1 MSVLRASQIQDPTG
15 SPILNSTGG
24 ILQVVSTFM
33 PTTFT
38 ITNTLIANGGAV
50 IPGLAVVITPTI
62 PTSKMLLITT
72 INCDSTGTNTQAYF
86 WLARGASKIGAGNS
100 EGSRVAIG
108 SRFYYNDNNV
118 SGMVMMTYLDS
129 PSTSSPITYNVYTG
143 TESTGS
149 VVINRTIN
157 DTDNTTNG
165 ARSSSS
171 LTVMEVAA

>member
-1 MSVLRASQIQDPTG
+1 MSVLRTSQIQNLSGTPMIN
-15 SPILNSTGG
+15 PVGG

-38 ITNTLIANGGAV
+38 TTNTLIVNGGAV
-50 IPGLAVVITPTI
+50 IPGLAVNITPTTA
-62 PTSKMLLITT
+62 TSKMFLITT
-72 INCDSTGTNTQAYF
+72 INCDSTSGNTQAYF
-86 WLARGASKIGAGNS
+86 WLARGAAKIGVGIG

-108 SRFYYNDNNV
+108 GRFYYPDNNI
-118 SGMVMMTYLDS
+118 SGMVMMTFLDT
-129 PSTSSPITYNVYTG
+129 PATTSPITYNVYAG

-165 ARSSSS
+165 TRSSSV

>member
-1 MSVLRASQIQDPTG
+1 MSVLRTSQIQNVTG
-15 SPILNSTGG
+15 APILNSTGG

-38 ITNTLIANGGAV
+38 ITNTLIVNGGAV
-50 IPGLAVVITPTI
+50 IPGLAVNITPTTA
-62 PTSKMLLITT
+62 TSKMLLITT
-72 INCDSTGTNTQAYF
+72 INCDSTSANTQAYF
-86 WLARGASKIGAGNS
+86 WLARGAAKIGVGDSA
-100 EGSRVAIG
+100 GSRVAIG
-108 SRFYYNDNNV
+108 GRFYFDNNDV
-118 SGMVMMTYLDS
+118 SGMVMMTFLDT
-129 PSTSSPITYNVYTG
+129 PSTTSPITYNVYGG

-149 VVINRTIN
+149 VVINRTIT